1 MALDSEQ
8 VGTAGNGRSPE
19 TPLVVRPVDNGRRLD
34 ALAPLIH
41 QLITW
46 EIVQQTESGTFVLQD
61 DVQQRLREL
70 SAAQA
75 HSTAAVYVGR
85 MCQRCGVVGVTRLVD
100 GELLCSPCNVPELID
115 TPVEQPVEVSHRRS
129 RWHRKAG

>member
-1 MALDSEQ
+1 MALDSER
-8 VGTAGNGRSPE
+8 VVTSGNGHSPE
-19 TPLVVRPVDNGRRLD
+19 LPLAVRPVDTGRRLD

-46 EIVQQTESGTFVLQD
+46 EIVSQTESGTFVLQD
-61 DVQQRLREL
+61 DVQRRLQEL
-70 SAAQA
+70 SASQA

-100 GELLCSPCNVPELID
+100 GELLCASCNVPELVE
-115 TPVEQPVEVSHRRS
+115 TPVEPPAEVVQRRS

>member
-1 MALDSEQ
+1 MALDGERPVAS
-8 VGTAGNGRSPE
+8 VNGRGPE
-19 TPLVVRPVDNGRRLD
+19 VPLVVRPVETGRRLD

-46 EIVQQTESGTFVLQD
+46 DLVTLTDSGTFVLQD
-61 DVQQRLREL
+61 DVQQRLQEL
-70 SAAQA
+70 SAAQP

-85 MCQRCGVVGVTRLVD
+85 MCQRCGVVGVTRLV
-100 GELLCSPCNVPELID
+100 
-115 TPVEQPVEVSHRRS
+115 EQPAEPPAQTGPRRS

>member
-8 VGTAGNGRSPE
+8 MGTTGNGHGPE
-19 TPLVVRPVDNGRRLD
+19 IPIAVRPVDNGRRLD
-34 ALAPLIH
+34 VLAPLIH

-61 DVQQRLREL
+61 DVQQRLQEL
-70 SAAQA
+70 SAAQP

-85 MCQRCGVVGVTRLVD
+85 MCQRCGRVGVTRLVD
-100 GELLCSPCNVPELID
+100 GELLCSSCNAPELVD
-115 TPVEQPVEVSHRRS
+115 APADPPAEASHRRS